1 MGKSGKEEKK
11 RWEMR
16 SESRRGEERKRRGG
30 GSLTVEKRG
39 KIFAKRFLP
48 VHKGPIGRV
57 L

>member
-1 MGKSGKEEKK
+1 MGDEKREPKGGREEKK
-11 RWEMR
+11 
-16 SESRRGEERKRRGG
+16 GG

-39 KIFAKRFLP
+39 KIFAKLFLP

>member
-1 MGKSGKEEKK
+1 MGDEKREPKGGRGEKK
-11 RWEMR
+11 
-16 SESRRGEERKRRGG
+16 G

-39 KIFAKRFLP
+39 KIFAKLFLP